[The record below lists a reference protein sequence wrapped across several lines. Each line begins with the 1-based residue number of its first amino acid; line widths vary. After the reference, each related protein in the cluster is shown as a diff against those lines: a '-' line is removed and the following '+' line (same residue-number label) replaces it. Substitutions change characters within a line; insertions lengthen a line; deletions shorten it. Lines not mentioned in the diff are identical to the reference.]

1 MEKKDFQKSFLLLFM
16 CFPAAVKET
25 ACFGIQSRKA
35 ASGLKDLINLKNFFS
50 ESLSGIYKGEK
61 KTSKMIFHQ
70 EIRKI
75 YIM

>member
-1 MEKKDFQKSFLLLFM
+1 M
-16 CFPAAVKET
+16 CFPATVKET

-61 KTSKMIFHQ
+61 KNLQNDFPSRNKKDLYHVTL
-70 EIRKI
+70 
-75 YIM
+75 

>member
-1 MEKKDFQKSFLLLFM
+1 M
-16 CFPAAVKET
+16 
-25 ACFGIQSRKA
+25 QSRKA